1 MPRKPSD
8 LSTVR
13 LMKEKALA
21 RMRLSQAMKLEG
33 RLLDREL
40 VVGTWSTV
48 FASLRDRAMAMPD
61 RIAARGA
68 NRNADELRA
77 IVSEEVRDL
86 LEAVSSGRF

>member
-1 MPRKPSD
+1 
-8 LSTVR
+8 
-13 LMKEKALA
+13 MKEKALA
-21 RMRLSQAMKLEG
+21 RMRFAQASKLEG

-40 VVGTWSTV
+40 VVSTWSTV

-68 NRNADELRA
+68 NRSADELRG